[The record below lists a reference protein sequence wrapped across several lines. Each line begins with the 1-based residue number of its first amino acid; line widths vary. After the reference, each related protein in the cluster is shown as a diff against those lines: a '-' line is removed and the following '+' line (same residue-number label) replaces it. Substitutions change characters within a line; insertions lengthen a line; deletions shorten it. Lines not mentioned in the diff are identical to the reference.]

1 VTMSLGPGAFE
12 PSPVGEFIP
21 ATIVGLVDETSLPLQ
36 SVPGE
41 DELWLIQAPGD
52 VTVEDLRGLRFKVA
66 GSGAGEE
73 LCSFKAGGKKYR
85 MVQEDLETTKHMFV
99 LPPCGSGSKNS
110 AQFAQGRPLTR
121 RVTLMRKAKEV
132 GGEEAGG
139 ESAKTP
145 GTKKKKRDKESKSE
159 KKSAKKSKK

>member
-1 VTMSLGPGAFE
+1 
-12 PSPVGEFIP
+12 
-21 ATIVGLVDETSLPLQ
+21 
-36 SVPGE
+36 
-41 DELWLIQAPGD
+41 
-52 VTVEDLRGLRFKVA
+52 
-66 GSGAGEE
+66 
-73 LCSFKAGGKKYR
+73 
-85 MVQEDLETTKHMFV
+85 MFV

>member
-1 VTMSLGPGAFE
+1 
-12 PSPVGEFIP
+12 
-21 ATIVGLVDETSLPLQ
+21 
-36 SVPGE
+36 VPGE